1 MQSRARAFTAAILAG
16 TLLAAGCSK
25 SSPAAGSPAS
35 GGDVVKISAKKF
47 EYIPN
52 KLTLKRGV
60 TVTLELTSLDRKHGF
75 LIPEMK
81 LRADI
86 PAGQSVRVTLTPDK
100 AGTYAFRC
108 DLFCGGGHDGM
119 TGVIEVVE

>member
-1 MQSRARAFTAAILAG
+1 MRALVLAG
-16 TLLAAGCSK
+16 LLLAAGCS
-25 SSPAAGSPAS
+25 GPAS
-35 GGDVVKISAKKF
+35 SADQSAVDADVVRISAKKF
-47 EYIPN
+47 EFVPN
-52 KLTLKRGV
+52 RITLKRGK

-75 LIPEMK
+75 LIPGLK

-86 PAGQSVRVTLTPDK
+86 PAGQSARVTLTPEK
-100 AGTYAFRC
+100 TGTFAFRC

>member
-1 MQSRARAFTAAILAG
+1 MRALLLAG
-16 TLLAAGCSK
+16 LLLAAGCSQ
-25 SSPAAGSPAS
+25 SSPSAGSAAA
-35 GGDVVKISAKKF
+35 GGDVVRISAKKF
-47 EYIPN
+47 EFIPN
-52 KLTLKRGV
+52 KVTLKRGK

-75 LIPEMK
+75 LIPDLK

-86 PAGQSVRVTLTPDK
+86 PAGRSARVTLTPDK
-100 AGTYAFRC
+100 AGRFAFRC